1 MAGSPGAAW
10 DEELAGKLV
19 ADALET
25 DTATERKGAA

>member
-1 MAGSPGAAW
+1 MPGSPGAAW
-10 DEELAGKLV
+10 DEKLAAKLA

>member
-1 MAGSPGAAW
+1 MPGSPSVAW
-10 DEELAGKLV
+10 DEELAAKLA